1 MSACVVA
8 PTSSTG
14 PSPRPE
20 CLWVSWHPGL
30 CFLRCN
36 APRGYRELK
45 GEDPPECFST
55 NKGQEELC
63 LESWPSWAIPG
74 LGQDPATFPCPVY
87 SVLLSRALLK
97 TPSERGLLL
106 NTVLSNRVHQK
117 AGLCSFGNR
126 GNACVSSNLT
136 ALGSGAR
143 QTNPSRE
150 KKTTTKP
157 VTFL

>member
-74 LGQDPATFPCPVY
+74 LGRDPATFPCPVY

>member
-1 MSACVVA
+1 MAGLPGTVSACVVA

-14 PSPRPE
+14 PSPSPE

-30 CFLRCN
+30 CFLSCD
-36 APRGYRELK
+36 APWGYCELK

-63 LESWPSWAIPG
+63 PGSWLSWAIPG
-74 LGQDPATFPCPVY
+74 LGRDPATPPCPVY
-87 SVLLSRALLK
+87 SVLLSWALL
-97 TPSERGLLL
+97 TAPSERSLLL
-106 NTVLSNRVHQK
+106 NSVLSNRVHQK

-136 ALGSGAR
+136 TPGSGAR
-143 QTNPSRE
+143 QTNPS
-150 KKTTTKP
+150 T
-157 VTFL
+157 